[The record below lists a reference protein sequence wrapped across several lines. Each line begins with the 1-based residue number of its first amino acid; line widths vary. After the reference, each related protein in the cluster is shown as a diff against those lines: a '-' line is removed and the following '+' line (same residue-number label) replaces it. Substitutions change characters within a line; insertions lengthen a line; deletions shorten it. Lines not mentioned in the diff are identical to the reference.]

1 MQTQL
6 LEHSGNR
13 NEIKMPLDKQHISVC
28 GIIIRKMQDA
38 ALKIKQTSQK

>member
-13 NEIKMPLDKQHISVC
+13 NEITMPLDKQHISVC
-28 GIIIRKMQDA
+28 GIIKMQDA